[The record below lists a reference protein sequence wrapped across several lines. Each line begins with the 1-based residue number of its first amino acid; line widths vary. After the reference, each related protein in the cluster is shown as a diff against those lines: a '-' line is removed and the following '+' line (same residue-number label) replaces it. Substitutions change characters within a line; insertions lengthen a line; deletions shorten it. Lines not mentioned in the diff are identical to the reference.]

1 MDENLKARARA
12 LCAADIAALK
22 PSLRERD
29 LAVDRYWPVVA
40 VEITGNLSVPDAI
53 IVPANFRELQEEYRR
68 LRTR

>member
-22 PSLRERD
+22 PSPRERD

-40 VEITGNLSVPDAI
+40 AEITGNLSVPDAI
-53 IVPANFRELQEEYRR
+53 VVPANFTELQEEYRR

>member
-12 LCAADIAALK
+12 LCAADIAAVNPK
-22 PSLRERD
+22 LRDREG
-29 LAVDRYWPVVA
+29 AVDRYWPVVA
-40 VEITGNLSVPDAI
+40 AEITGNLSLPDAI